1 MCVLSA
7 SSSIHTRP
15 IGKGSPLLYVT
26 GKCCRS
32 QSASPKRLAIL
43 PCSCTC
49 HSYSLSGIDVL
60 YMLIHE
66 MINTNGCFIYPFSY
80 LRFFVFDFFYV
91 GSLRFERL
99 VGCYNTQT
107 VCCIRALSTAW
118 PSTVEP
124 DPQNVEDKLTLSIKG
139 PDEDVE
145 DDWILNSQ

>member
-1 MCVLSA
+1 MSRLYFPYSFLAICACCLPVLIFTHGQSERARPYCMLPASA
-7 SSSIHTRP
+7 VIQSLRVR
-15 IGKGSPLLYVT
+15 KGSPY
-26 GKCCRS
+26 C
-32 QSASPKRLAIL
+32 

-107 VCCIRALSTAW
+107 VCCIRALSTA
-118 PSTVEP
+118 
-124 DPQNVEDKLTLSIKG
+124 
-139 PDEDVE
+139 
-145 DDWILNSQ
+145 